1 MCGTMTA
8 AQRLRCITLSVR
20 LSGPLIRGRNLSYKK
35 LYIYGSFF
43 LVAPQPLMC
52 IHKCIHNIFAVTAK
66 LWSHS
71 FLGYINTRLCSRIA
85 PKSIVCISVACQATQ
100 HMAMIQPSFTSS
112 KWNMGESLP
121 FLA

>member
-20 LSGPLIRGRNLSYKK
+20 LSSPLIRGRNLSYKK

-52 IHKCIHNIFAVTAK
+52 IHKCIHNVFAVTAK
-66 LWSHS
+66 LWSRS
-71 FLGYINTRLCSRIA
+71 FLGYILGY
-85 PKSIVCISVACQATQ
+85 VQGLL
-100 HMAMIQPSFTSS
+100 PSQLYAFPLLV
-112 KWNMGESLP
+112 KGVLFQN
-121 FLA
+121 